1 MKFKINK
8 TIFSKSTLVKIFLF
22 TYLLGSG
29 GFIVITLEQNYR
41 TYLLKTGLENG
52 KALLLES
59 ILSRLETSPCEQL
72 VLTKDGKE
80 YFLVNKNCVGT

>member
-1 MKFKINK
+1 M
-8 TIFSKSTLVKIFLF
+8 LVKILLF
-22 TYLLGSG
+22 TYFFASG
-29 GFIVITLEQNYR
+29 AFIAITLEKNYR
-41 TYLLKTGLENG
+41 TYLLQTGLENG

>member
-8 TIFSKSTLVKIFLF
+8 TIFSKNTLVKILLS
-22 TYLLGSG
+22 TYFFASG
-29 GFIVITLEQNYR
+29 GFIAITLEQNYR

-59 ILSRLETSPCEQL
+59 IVSRLETSPCEQL
-72 VLTKDGKE
+72 LLRNDGKE
-80 YFLVNKNCVGT
+80 YFLINKNCVGT